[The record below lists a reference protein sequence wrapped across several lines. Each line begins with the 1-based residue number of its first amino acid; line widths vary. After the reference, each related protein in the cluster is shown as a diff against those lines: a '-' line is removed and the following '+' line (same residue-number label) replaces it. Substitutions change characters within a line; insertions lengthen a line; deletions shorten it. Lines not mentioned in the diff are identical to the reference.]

1 VPRVDPLPLDEDFQ
15 FVTVLAGAV
24 AAGDGQAGNGHVED
38 SEPVPPDEVHD
49 GRRRGGIFKI
59 PRAYR

>member
-1 VPRVDPLPLDEDFQ
+1 VDPLPLDEDFQ

-38 SEPVPPDEVHD
+38 SEQVPPDEVHD